1 MKNKRRSR
9 KVFYILLG
17 FFLGI
22 FILFLST
29 LLGFRIP
36 LRWTVVKE
44 VMGYSEPPNT
54 FILVVGQDSIEP
66 RRSDTIILV
75 GINSQI
81 DEVLLFSVPRDSRLL
96 IPGRGY
102 DKVNHSYAQGGIG
115 LLRQTLESALG
126 IKIPY
131 FVEVD
136 YEGFE
141 KVIDAL
147 GGIEIEVEKPLKYV
161 DKAQGL
167 YIDIPAG
174 KQLLNGEKA
183 LQYVRFRYDALGDI
197 GRIRR
202 QQKFLQA
209 LLDKVEND
217 PLLVTRIPQLIESS
231 REALT
236 TNLTGDYLTQLVMW
250 FQGLSER
257 IIRME
262 TMPGEPTYIN
272 GVSYWE
278 PDLEASQEMVQKF
291 FFARREDIENSG
303 EDSISQ
309 GGGGE

>member
-1 MKNKRRSR
+1 MKTNK
-9 KVFYILLG
+9 KGWKIFYIILG
-17 FFLGI
+17 FFLGL
-22 FILFLST
+22 FLLFLST

-36 LRWTVVKE
+36 LRWTVIKE
-44 VMGYSEPPNT
+44 VMGYSEPENA

-81 DEVLLFSVPRDSRLL
+81 DEILLFSIPRDSRLL
-96 IPGRGY
+96 VPGRGY

-147 GGIEIEVEKPLKYV
+147 GGVEIEVEKPLKYV
-161 DKAQGL
+161 DRAQDL

-174 KQLLNGEKA
+174 KQLLDGEKA
-183 LQYVRFRYDALGDI
+183 LQYVRFRYDPLGDI
-197 GRIRR
+197 GRIKR
-202 QQKFLQA
+202 QQEFLQA
-209 LLDKVEND
+209 LLSKVDND
-217 PLLVTRIPQLIESS
+217 PLMLARHPQFLESTRG
-231 REALT
+231 ALT
-236 TNLTGDYLTQLVMW
+236 TNLTGENLKQLIMW
-250 FQGLSER
+250 FQGLNER
-257 IIRME
+257 IIKME
-262 TMPGEPTYIN
+262 TMPGESIYVN

-278 PDLEASQEMVQKF
+278 PDLETSREIVQKF
-291 FFARREDIENSG
+291 FFARREDIENSR
-303 EDSISQ
+303 EDSIGQES
-309 GGGGE
+309 GGE